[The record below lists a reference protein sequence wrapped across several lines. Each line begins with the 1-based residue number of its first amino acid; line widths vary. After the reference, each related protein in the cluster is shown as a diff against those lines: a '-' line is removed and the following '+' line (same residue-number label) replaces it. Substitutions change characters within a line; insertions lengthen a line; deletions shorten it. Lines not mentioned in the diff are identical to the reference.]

1 MVIVDT
7 IDPRACFYTNSKTKI
22 HRTSASRWWLVR
34 MDSMGQRACFHAV
47 SKNKK
52 NIELVWGEWYVVGM
66 DWRSC
71 FRAASFN
78 LTERYLLVL
87 INFFLPRVSPTCY
100 LLFFCS
106 VLHLAT
112 HGFCVCASCAVW
124 STIPEHSSWS
134 RHGHRI
140 PQPGS
145 PNLFRWSCCSR
156 VIFPQQDQKENW
168 SADRYHHEDKREN
181 NRFFKPVLT
190 KPLLTVNFVVI
201 VQLDGWSLLNLFV

>member
-7 IDPRACFYTNSKTKI
+7 IDPRACFYCNSKTKI
-22 HRTSASRWWLVR
+22 HRISASRWWLVR
-34 MDSMGQRACFHAV
+34 MDSMDQRACFHAV
-47 SKNKK
+47 SVKIKK

-87 INFFLPRVSPTCY
+87 IIFFLPRVSPTCY

-134 RHGHRI
+134 SQGHRI
-140 PQPGS
+140 PQPGL

-156 VIFPQQDQKENW
+156 VFFHSKTKRRTGQLTGIITTTKKKTTGFSNPCWRNLSWRLILLSLSNW
-168 SADRYHHEDKREN
+168 MGEVY
-181 NRFFKPVLT
+181 
-190 KPLLTVNFVVI
+190 
-201 VQLDGWSLLNLFV
+201 

>member
-1 MVIVDT
+1 MAGSHGLNGPKGVF
-7 IDPRACFYTNSKTKI
+7 PRC
-22 HRTSASRWWLVR
+22 V
-34 MDSMGQRACFHAV
+34 C
-47 SKNKK
+47 KNKK

-87 INFFLPRVSPTCY
+87 IIFFLPRVAPTCY

-134 RHGHRI
+134 SQGHRI
-140 PQPGS
+140 PQPGL

-156 VIFPQQDQKENW
+156 VFFHSKTKRRTGQLTGIITRTKE
-168 SADRYHHEDKREN
+168 KTTG
-181 NRFFKPVLT
+181 FFKPVLT